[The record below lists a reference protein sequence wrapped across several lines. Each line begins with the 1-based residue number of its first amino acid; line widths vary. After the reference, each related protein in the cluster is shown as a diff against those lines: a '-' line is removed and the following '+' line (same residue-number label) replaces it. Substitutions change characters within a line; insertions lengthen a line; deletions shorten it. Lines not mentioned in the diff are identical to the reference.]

1 MSKNEKITES
11 LVRKKLESFGYYKN
25 SNILVEE
32 QIIQNPFIK
41 KLLLSKSKLGKGRGK
56 PEFLISNSED
66 REYLIVIE
74 CKADIKYHESLKQ
87 NQYASRAVDGVLL
100 YASCLSKEYNVIAIA
115 VSGQTEKELKIDT
128 FLHPKGAQA
137 AARLKDTSEKPALV
151 KEIVVWKDYIRYAQ
165 YDENLAAARKNDLS
179 RFSRDLHNY
188 LRDYGKITVAQ
199 MPLLVS
205 GVLIALMEKG
215 FKVAYPKYE
224 EGELAKKTF
233 QALKDIINK
242 A

>member
-56 PEFLISNSED
+56 P
-66 REYLIVIE
+66 
-74 CKADIKYHESLKQ
+74 DIKYHESLKQ

-165 YDENLAAARKNDLS
+165 YDENLAAARTT
-179 RFSRDLHNY
+179 H
-188 LRDYGKITVAQ
+188 
-199 MPLLVS
+199 
-205 GVLIALMEKG
+205 
-215 FKVAYPKYE
+215 
-224 EGELAKKTF
+224 
-233 QALKDIINK
+233 
-242 A
+242 